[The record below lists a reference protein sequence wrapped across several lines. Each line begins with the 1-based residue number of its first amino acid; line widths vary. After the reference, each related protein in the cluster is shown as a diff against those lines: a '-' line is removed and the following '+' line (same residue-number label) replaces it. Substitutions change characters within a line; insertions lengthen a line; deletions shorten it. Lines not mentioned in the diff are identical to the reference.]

1 MWSRMTAEGAKAPSD
16 CSRIVIRLRYGI
28 KRRSDRRGNE
38 HGSKG
43 RGAGTVAWNRGARST
58 GHPGYL
64 TVTNGQPG
72 TYADL

>member
-43 RGAGTVAWNRGARST
+43 RGAGTVAWNRLCPIDRSSGVSHGYQRTARN
-58 GHPGYL
+58 L
-64 TVTNGQPG
+64 R
-72 TYADL
+72 